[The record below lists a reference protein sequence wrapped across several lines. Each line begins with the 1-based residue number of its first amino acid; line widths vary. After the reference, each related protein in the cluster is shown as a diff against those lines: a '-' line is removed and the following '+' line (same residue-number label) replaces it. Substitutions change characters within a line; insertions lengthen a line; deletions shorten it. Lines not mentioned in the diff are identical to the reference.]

1 MSVPAPERRHP
12 HVLTLDDV
20 ATLTGK
26 PPATVARW
34 ATAGTIPGVRF
45 GRAWRFW
52 APAIAVTLHGPDG
65 TDTVPALPAR
75 HVEPGMLTS
84 HGLARVLDLPPA
96 NINRLVRA
104 GAIPATQD
112 LRWTISW
119 PRVRTCIA
127 TGRPLAEPA
136 PIA

>member
-1 MSVPAPERRHP
+1 MSAPAPERRHP

-52 APAIAVTLHGPDG
+52 PPRSPWPCTAPTALALSRRCPRGMSSPG
-65 TDTVPALPAR
+65 CSRPAA
-75 HVEPGMLTS
+75 
-84 HGLARVLDLPPA
+84 
-96 NINRLVRA
+96 
-104 GAIPATQD
+104 
-112 LRWTISW
+112 
-119 PRVRTCIA
+119 
-127 TGRPLAEPA
+127 
-136 PIA
+136 